1 MRKRKTLEADIL
13 LGLSSLVC
21 VYFLCAYVR
30 ALAIG
35 GSNSIPGLFI
45 AMFAGLAVA
54 VYHIVSAVRCSRAG
68 LTAAP

>member
-21 VYFLCAYVR
+21 AYFLCAYVR

-35 GSNSIPGLFI
+35 GSN
-45 AMFAGLAVA
+45 
-54 VYHIVSAVRCSRAG
+54 
-68 LTAAP
+68 